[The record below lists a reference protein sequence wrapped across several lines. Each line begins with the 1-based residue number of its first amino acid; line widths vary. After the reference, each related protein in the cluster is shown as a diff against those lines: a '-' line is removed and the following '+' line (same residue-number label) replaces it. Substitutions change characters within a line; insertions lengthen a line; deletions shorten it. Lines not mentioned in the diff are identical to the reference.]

1 MEASPM
7 SHIARFVIW
16 ICSKFTKN
24 EIEQIVA
31 GLVEV
36 LEDRNPEVKPKDDFK
51 EKHPNYRKFSVD
63 PLAPL
68 AQPQHAKKEPT
79 PSQDWRDLLASYEK
93 EHGKPL
99 VPVKYRPSSP
109 RVSEHTRCPS

>member
-1 MEASPM
+1 MWFEDPSTRRQTPM
-7 SHIARFVIW
+7 SRIARFVIW

-24 EIEQIVA
+24 EIQQIIA
-31 GLVEV
+31 GLLDV

-68 AQPQHAKKEPT
+68 TEPQHVKKEAR
-79 PSQDWRDLLASYEK
+79 DWRDLLVSYEK
-93 EHGKPL
+93 KH
-99 VPVKYRPSSP
+99 
-109 RVSEHTRCPS
+109 